1 VTEPLL
7 RRLFAQIASTRK
19 DVECTFGRIKNR
31 FRMLKLP
38 LQFDNLDDVRA
49 MFVTCCVLH
58 NMLLEHDREDVF
70 NAEDGL
76 HSEAIIG
83 NVMCGFNFCLFD
95 IHVHCVVSSSRR
107 FSAHGVH
114 ADIDVTATLDVTGVG
129 GQCFT
134 LTVLLMLLS
143 VRACARVFVC
153 VSARLQLLDAA

>member
-1 VTEPLL
+1 MTEPLL
-7 RRLFAQIASTRK
+7 KRLFAQIASTRK

-83 NVMCGFNFCLFD
+83 RDV
-95 IHVHCVVSSSRR
+95 R
-107 FSAHGVH
+107 F
-114 ADIDVTATLDVTGVG
+114 
-129 GQCFT
+129 
-134 LTVLLMLLS
+134 
-143 VRACARVFVC
+143 
-153 VSARLQLLDAA
+153 QLLFV